1 LPHAKHEPSSH
12 GSLAAAGAA
21 SSVLS
26 ASSPSSVESAWERS
40 DAGAASDGASGSGV
54 ALPPQDTTTNTRLT
68 ARKRSRIRRDAT
80 TVHTYS
86 SIFEQLAG
94 TRCRK
99 IDVPIEAL
107 LRRATPHARV
117 STLTPDLEAYS
128 RDLWPRGLLQIQS
141 GQPRAPV
148 PRAVVWPESVED
160 VARLVALA
168 NSEGLALVPFGA
180 GSGVCGGVR
189 AEPASV
195 IVDLKRFTERRIEPG
210 PSLSVGAGMLGITL
224 EDELLAQGFTIGH
237 YPSSILCSTVG
248 GWVAARG
255 AGQCSTRYG
264 KIEDMVTSVEAV
276 LGNGEILTA
285 HVRARGPNLVP
296 LLVGSEGTLG
306 IITRASLRLHPA
318 PAHREY
324 AAYAF
329 ETLEGGVNALRELLQ
344 AGVRPTIARL
354 YDPID
359 TVLFVHDDDRER
371 PPKPEPSPPGPRS
384 ALLRAVLSK
393 PAWLA
398 RAVGLLESSVMR
410 RAALI
415 LVHEGSPDEAREQA
429 RRADRICRARATPL
443 GEGPARAW
451 FRHRYSVSYRQAPL
465 FRGGAF
471 SDTMEVAAPWSR
483 VLGVYEAVRRA
494 VGEYCVVMAHLSHAY
509 PDGSSLYF
517 TFAGTE
523 HGGESALAVY
533 ERAWRAAMSAA
544 LDAGA
549 TLSHHHGVGRSKAP
563 RLSEELGAGT
573 AVVREL
579 KRAWDPAGLLNP
591 GALIPE
597 PGPREARPEPPPSP
611 APALDRESA
620 LAELPGTMTL
630 AECERFVRAQG
641 HSLGLDFGA
650 FDASLCVGDW
660 IALGLPGTPD
670 RFEDPVRAPLGGFTA
685 RLHDG
690 RRIAV
695 PVAPRRAVGPD
706 LSALFSGMSGSLG
719 VVERAALVA
728 LPLDAP
734 GPPRLPFDADR
745 EPSLNDSERRALAT
759 LCRGLGGQ
767 LLF

>member
-1 LPHAKHEPSSH
+1 
-12 GSLAAAGAA
+12 
-21 SSVLS
+21 VT
-26 ASSPSSVESAWERS
+26 
-40 DAGAASDGASGSGV
+40 SDGASASGV
-54 ALPPQDTTTNTRLT
+54 PLPPHESAASPKPA
-68 ARKRSRIRRDAT
+68 ARKRPRIQGEKAT
-80 TVHTYS
+80 TVLTYS
-86 SIFEQLAG
+86 SIFEQFAG

-107 LRRATPHARV
+107 LRRATPRARV

-128 RDLWPRGLLQIQS
+128 RDLWPRGLLEIQS
-141 GQPRAPV
+141 GKPRAPV

-168 NSEGLALVPFGA
+168 NTEGLSLVPYGA

-189 AEPASV
+189 AEPTSV
-195 IVDLKRFTERRIEPG
+195 IVDLKRLDQRRLEPG

-224 EDELLAQGFTIGH
+224 ENELLEQGFTIGH

-276 LGNGEILTA
+276 LGNGEVLTA
-285 HVRARGPNLVP
+285 KVRAHGPNLVP

-306 IITRASLRLHPA
+306 IITRATLRLHPA
-318 PAHREY
+318 PLHREF

-359 TVLFVHDDDRER
+359 TVLFVHDDDHAR
-371 PPKPEPSPPGPRS
+371 PPRPEPTPPGTRS
-384 ALLRAVLSK
+384 ALLRAVLKK
-393 PAWLA
+393 PALLA
-398 RAVGLLESSVMR
+398 RALGLLESSVMR

-415 LVHEGSPDEAREQA
+415 LVHEGSPEEAREQA
-429 RRADRICRARATPL
+429 RRADAICRARAAPL

-494 VGEYCVVMAHLSHAY
+494 VGEHCVVMAHLSHAY

-523 HGGESALAVY
+523 HGGESSLEVY
-533 ERAWRAAMSAA
+533 ERAWRAALGAA
-544 LDAGA
+544 VDAGA

-563 RLSEELGAGT
+563 RLAEELGAGT
-573 AVVREL
+573 AVVRAL

-597 PGPREARPEPPPSP
+597 PGPREARIEP
-611 APALDRESA
+611 APSTEPSLDRESA
-620 LAELPGTMTL
+620 LAGLPGTWTL
-630 AECERFVRAQG
+630 AECERFVHAQG
-641 HSLGLDFGA
+641 HTLGLDFTA
-650 FDASLCVGDW
+650 FDGSLGLGEW
-660 IALGLPGTPD
+660 IARGLPGTPD
-670 RFEDPVRAPLGGFTA
+670 RFEDPVRAPISGFTA

-695 PVAPRRAVGPD
+695 PAAPRRAVGPD
-706 LSALFSGMSGSLG
+706 LLALFAGMRHSVGH
-719 VVERAALVA
+719 VEHAALVA
-728 LPLDAP
+728 LPIDAP
-734 GPPRLPFDADR
+734 RPPRLPFTADR
-745 EPSLNDSERRALAT
+745 DPPLDAGERGAITT
-759 LCRGLGGQ
+759 LCAALGVQ
-767 LLF
+767 SKV